1 MGSPYLLAVSTEQL
15 PGVSLCALRIWVC
28 TWGSWF
34 RTQVGSWDAHALL
47 PHELLPR
54 RSCSLEIAGPEHQAR
69 EASRASALRGQE
81 GRAEG
86 PGVSYSSDAV
96 EFCMLLSLVSVC
108 LLVLVLTICYLI
120 LFDSLTFSFLK
131 RTLMVS
137 YSAFLQTPLNGMH
150 S

>member
-1 MGSPYLLAVSTEQL
+1 
-15 PGVSLCALRIWVC
+15 
-28 TWGSWF
+28 
-34 RTQVGSWDAHALL
+34 
-47 PHELLPR
+47 
-54 RSCSLEIAGPEHQAR
+54 
-69 EASRASALRGQE
+69 
-81 GRAEG
+81 
-86 PGVSYSSDAV
+86 
-96 EFCMLLSLVSVC
+96 MLLSLVSVC